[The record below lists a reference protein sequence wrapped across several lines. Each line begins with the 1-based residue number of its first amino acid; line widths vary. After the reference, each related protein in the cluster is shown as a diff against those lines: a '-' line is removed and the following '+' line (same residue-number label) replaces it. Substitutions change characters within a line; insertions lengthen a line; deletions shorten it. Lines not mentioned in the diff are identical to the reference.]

1 MQLHGEN
8 LVILVHFVAF
18 LMANFC
24 STRSLMVGIAR
35 NECTRHGLQAST
47 FYSAFA
53 PSPSFRAFQTELAEE
68 EIMHPSFMH
77 CSLS

>member
-1 MQLHGEN
+1 
-8 LVILVHFVAF
+8 
-18 LMANFC
+18 
-24 STRSLMVGIAR
+24 MVGIAR

-53 PSPSFRAFQTELAEE
+53 LSPSFRAFQTELAEE

>member
-1 MQLHGEN
+1 
-8 LVILVHFVAF
+8 
-18 LMANFC
+18 
-24 STRSLMVGIAR
+24 MVGIAR